1 MTDAAA
7 LRANVRRFYLYRFLV
22 NLQLWLPIWV
32 LYLQRQRGLTLGQVA
47 ALDAPFWLVNV
58 LAQIPTGAFA
68 DRFGRKPSLVV
79 GCVVLAGAY
88 AVFGLASS
96 FPLLLLSY
104 LLWAVGLSFQS
115 GADLALLYDN
125 LAELDRTDEY
135 ARIAGRAF

>member
-1 MTDAAA
+1 MSGPLSDAGA
-7 LRANVRRFYLYRFLV
+7 LRANVGRFYLYRFLV

-68 DRFGRKPSLVV
+68 DRFGRKLSLLV
-79 GCVVLAGAY
+79 GCLVLAAAY
-88 AVFGLASS
+88 LAFGLASS
-96 FPLLLLSY
+96 FPVLLFSY

-115 GADLALLYDN
+115 GADLAMLYDN
-125 LAELDRTDEY
+125 LAELDR
-135 ARIAGRAF
+135 I